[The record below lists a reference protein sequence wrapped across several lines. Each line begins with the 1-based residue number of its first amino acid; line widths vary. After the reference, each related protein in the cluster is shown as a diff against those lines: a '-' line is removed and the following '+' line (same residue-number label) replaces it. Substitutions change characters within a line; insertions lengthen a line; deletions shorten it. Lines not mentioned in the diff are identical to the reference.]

1 MKLLSSRPHAIDELV
16 DRTGV
21 LFASGLRLQRLEE
34 HHAIQRCGLTLTDML
49 HVTGR
54 FDRWSRET
62 AEAFAR
68 MFTFL
73 TKMELPEMAEHL
85 LGLAVERLTMEILKR
100 QLSEETEPESLTTD
114 PVCRALVNNLL
125 KGGSDQYAVRIE
137 LKRPVVGIGAPI
149 HYFLPKIAKTLNV
162 ETLLPEHA
170 DVANAIGAIT
180 SNVQIKKHLRII
192 PNQEGGFLI
201 DGVAGARQ
209 FQRFK
214 DADTFARE
222 EITRL
227 VREQALTAGTGS
239 REVELRTE
247 DKMAC
252 TADGKPIFMGRS
264 IYAKIS
270 GRPDALALAG
280 N

>member
-1 MKLLSSRPHAIDELV
+1 M
-16 DRTGV
+16 
-21 LFASGLRLQRLEE
+21 
-34 HHAIQRCGLTLTDML
+34 
-49 HVTGR
+49 
-54 FDRWSRET
+54 
-62 AEAFAR
+62 
-68 MFTFL
+68 
-73 TKMELPEMAEHL
+73 
-85 LGLAVERLTMEILKR
+85 
-100 QLSEETEPESLTTD
+100 
-114 PVCRALVNNLL
+114 VNNLL
-125 KGGSDQYAVRIE
+125 KGGNDQYAVRIE

-162 ETLLPEHA
+162 EILLPEHA

-180 SNVQIKKHLRII
+180 SNVQIKRHLRII

-201 DGVAGARQ
+201 DGLAGARQ

-227 VREQALTAGTGS
+227 VRDQAFTAGTGS
-239 REVELRTE
+239 REVELRAE